1 VPGLQ
6 TLLRRVAIDLTPLR
20 GPHYRRLWAGQGLSF
35 IGFQLTT
42 VAVNLQVY
50 DITSSSL
57 WVGML
62 GLANLVPL
70 VVFGLWGGAVADV
83 MDRRRLLVTGA
94 IITWV
99 ATITL
104 LLQAW
109 LRLDNV
115 YVILAAIA
123 VQSMG
128 FAITSATRGAIIP
141 RIVPVE
147 KVPAANTLNFLVSSL
162 GTVLGPLLGGVV
174 LDRGGYTLAYLI
186 DAVLFSA
193 SFYAAVRLPHLP
205 PLGEASRRAGLG
217 LVVEGLRYIA
227 TSPVVLMS
235 FVVDL
240 IAMVFAMP
248 RALYPELTE
257 VRFGGSPHAYAW
269 LSAAIAI
276 GAVAGGLF
284 TGWVGRVRRQGLA
297 LTVTIAVW
305 GITVAAAGLAGE
317 LWLVVTLLAVG
328 GVADLI
334 SATWRQ
340 SILQLHAPDEMRG
353 RLQGVFMVVVAGGP
367 RLGDLRAGASASVF
381 GLTPA
386 WVGGGLLC
394 AVLVVVA
401 GLAVRSFREYVPEA
415 LRRPASGTAPER
427 PAES

>member
-1 VPGLQ
+1 MPGLQ

-20 GPHYRRLWAGQGLSF
+20 RPHYRRLWAGQGLSF

-42 VAVNLQVY
+42 VAVNLQVF
-50 DITSSSL
+50 DITGSSL

-70 VVFGLWGGAVADV
+70 IVFGLWGGAVADV

-94 IITWV
+94 VITWI
-99 ATITL
+99 ATL
-104 LLQAW
+104 VVLLQAW
-109 LRLDNV
+109 VRLGNV

-141 RIVPVE
+141 RIVPIE

-162 GTVLGPLLGGVV
+162 GSVLGPLLAGVV
-174 LDRGGYTLAYLI
+174 LARGGYTLAYLI

-217 LVVEGLRYIA
+217 LVAEGLRYIA

-257 VRFGGSPHAYAW
+257 VRFGDSPHAYAW

-297 LTVTIAVW
+297 LTFTIAVW
-305 GITVAAAGLAGE
+305 GLTVAAAGLVSE

-367 RLGDLRAGASASVF
+367 RLGDLRAGASASLV

-386 WVGGGLLC
+386 WVSGGLIC
-394 AVLVVVA
+394 AVLVVVT
-401 GLAVRSFREYVPEA
+401 GLAVRSFREYVPET
-415 LRRPASGTAPER
+415 LRRSSPSASPDR
-427 PAES
+427 PDAS